1 MTTILTSLDPYH
13 RNWTGVYLISAQ
25 GSSHRWWNLAK
36 LSVFFPLIY
45 GLYIFM
51 IFYDGFVVVK
61 SPTSPR
67 ERERVEGAV
76 KVGNGGCGSVAC
88 YLLRQR
94 REIDCVVWCFLLP
107 HPHHSQQGNGELF
120 GPINFQVAV
129 VWNGFRTIIPAGK
142 GLDAWTCCGGRDK
155 PILVRYHQPSNLPWV
170 RFSLVGEGSIM
181 VGHKWRIIRF
191 QFPVAFIL

>member
-1 MTTILTSLDPYH
+1 MNPLQLSLAFFPIDI
-13 RNWTGVYLISAQ
+13 WIVYLWWFCGYCEITYQSERKRESR
-25 GSSHRWWNLAK
+25 GSCESWKRWLWFCRL
-36 LSVFFPLIY
+36 L
-45 GLYIFM
+45 
-51 IFYDGFVVVK
+51 
-61 SPTSPR
+61 
-67 ERERVEGAV
+67 
-76 KVGNGGCGSVAC
+76 

-94 REIDCVVWCFLLP
+94 REIDCVVWCFLP

-155 PILVRYHQPSNLPWV
+155 PILVRYHQPSNLTWV